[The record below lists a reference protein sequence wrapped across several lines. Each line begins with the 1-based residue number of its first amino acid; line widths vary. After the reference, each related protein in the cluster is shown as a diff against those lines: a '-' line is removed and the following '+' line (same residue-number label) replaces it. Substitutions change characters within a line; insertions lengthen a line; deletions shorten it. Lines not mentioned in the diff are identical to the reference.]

1 MSLVI
6 GLDIGTTST
15 IGILVELPE
24 TIVAVVSRPVT
35 FSARHPGWAEE
46 NPEEWWANA
55 CSILQELAGHA
66 AGRMSELKG
75 ICVTGM
81 LPAVILLDEAGNLL
95 RPAIQQSDARC
106 SAEVEELAAEVD
118 QDWFLKTTGNG
129 VNQQIVATKLR
140 WIEKHEPEVFARIA
154 TVFGSYD
161 YINWRL
167 TGKRV
172 AEHNWALEAGFID
185 LATHAIDDRLVA
197 LAHVPRRAIPPKSVP
212 HEILGAIRPDVAMAT
227 GLPEGLPVMGG
238 AADHMCSTLAAGIIA
253 RGDVLLKYGGSA
265 DIIIATDLLVPDARL
280 YTDYHL
286 IPGLYA
292 PNGCMASGGSG
303 LNWLA
308 TVLAHER
315 LGDETPHQALDRLA
329 EAVPPGSDGLTC
341 LPYFLGEKT
350 PIHDPLARGT
360 FTGLSLNHTPG
371 HLWRA
376 TLEAFA
382 LAQLHHVEV
391 LREIGHAP
399 ARFFASDG
407 GAKSRVW
414 MQIQAD
420 ILQEPIR
427 LLENHHGSCVGAAW
441 VAAVGTGSGVA
452 WQDITRLC
460 SHGRLIEPNP
470 ANAALYRQA
479 YADYRSLYPA
489 IRPFFHRGAA
499 GSTTG

>member
-15 IGILVELPE
+15 IGILVELPA
-24 TIVAVVSRPVT
+24 TVLAVVSRPVT

-46 NPEEWWANA
+46 DPEEWWANA
-55 CSILQELAGHA
+55 CSILQELAGRVR
-66 AGRMSELKG
+66 GRERELQG
-75 ICVTGM
+75 LCVTGM
-81 LPAVILLDEAGNLL
+81 LPAVILLDAEGRVL

-106 SAEVEELAAEVD
+106 SQEVLDLAGEVD
-118 QDWFLKTTGNG
+118 EGWFLKTTGNG
-129 VNQQIVATKLR
+129 VNQQIVAAKLR
-140 WIEKHEPEVFARIA
+140 WIEKHEPDVFARIA

-161 YINWRL
+161 FINWRL
-167 TGKRV
+167 TGRRV

-185 LATHAIDDRLVA
+185 LATHRIDDRLVA
-197 LAHVPRRAIPPKSVP
+197 LAHVPREAVPDKSVP
-212 HEILGAIRPDVAMAT
+212 HEILGEILPEVAQAT
-227 GLPEGLPVMGG
+227 GLPQGLKVMGG

-265 DIIIATDLLVPDARL
+265 DIIIATDLLMPDARL

-315 LGDETPHQALDRLA
+315 LDGETPHQALDRLA

-341 LPYFLGEKT
+341 LPYYLGEKT

-360 FTGLSLNHTPG
+360 LVGLSLNHTPG
-371 HLWRA
+371 HIWRA
-376 TLEAFA
+376 ALEGFA

-399 ARFFASDG
+399 KHFFASDG
-407 GAKSRVW
+407 GAKSRIW

-441 VAAVGTGSGVA
+441 VAAVGTGAGVDWA
-452 WQDITRLC
+452 DITALC
-460 SHGRLIEPNP
+460 RHGRLIEPDP
-470 ANAALYRQA
+470 ANAAVYRQA
-479 YADYRSLYPA
+479 YADYRALYPA
-489 IRPFFHRGAA
+489 LSPFFHRHGTRPAA
-499 GSTTG
+499 

>member
-15 IGILVELPE
+15 IGILVDLPE
-24 TIVAVVSRPVT
+24 TIVAVTSRPVT

-46 NPEEWWANA
+46 DPEEWWANA
-55 CSILQELAGHA
+55 CSILQELSSHVV
-66 AGRMSELKG
+66 GRTSDLKG

-81 LPAVILLDEAGNLL
+81 LPAVILLDEAGQVL

-106 SAEVEELAAEVD
+106 SAEVEEVAAEVD
-118 QDWFLKTTGNG
+118 EEWFLRTTGNG

-140 WIEKHEPEVFARIA
+140 WIEKHEPDVFRRIA

-167 TGKRV
+167 TGERV

-197 LAHVPRRAIPPKSVP
+197 LAHVPRDAVPRKSVP
-212 HEILGAIRPDVAMAT
+212 HEVLGSIGRAVAAAT
-227 GLPEGLPVMGG
+227 GLPEGLPVFGG

-303 LNWLA
+303 LNWLV

-315 LGDETPHQALDRLA
+315 RQGETSHQALDRLA
-329 EAVPPGSDGLTC
+329 AAVPPGSEGLTC

-360 FTGLSLNHTPG
+360 FTGLSLNHGSG
-371 HLWRA
+371 HVWRSA
-376 TLEAFA
+376 LEGFA

-399 ARFFASDG
+399 TRFFASDG
-407 GAKSRVW
+407 GAKSRIW

-420 ILQEPIR
+420 ILQAPIR

-441 VAAVGTGSGVA
+441 VAAVGAALGVT

-460 SHGRLIEPNP
+460 GWGELIEPDP
-470 ANAALYRQA
+470 ANAPA
-479 YADYRSLYPA
+479 YQEAYGSYRSLYPA
-489 IRPFFHRGAA
+489 LRPFFHRPAIIRG
-499 GSTTG
+499 